1 MVDAR
6 GGVVGPNDLM
16 DVWHAVVALDD
27 STPLPDLKA
36 AAAKV
41 AQAARWCDGA
51 EVKLA
56 RLIAAKSVF
65 PDKDMADAGRRSNR
79 SARKASR
86 RAETMTETPVLGNAL
101 DDGKIGA
108 EHADAAGAAL
118 RELEGEQRKQLAKR
132 IDALVDLASSS
143 TPEEFARRVREESRR
158 VTDDEG
164 EGRLARQQCAVR
176 FNHRVD
182 PATGMIE
189 FWGRFDPLRGVPFV
203 NRLKA
208 RMAELFAKEVPAG
221 CPTDPLEKNAYLQA
235 LALLDL
241 CEGKGGRSG
250 RPEVVVVVDARDR
263 PDRRGP
269 IVDWGIPVE
278 LPIRVL
284 TELVPDADVHT
295 VVVRGGV
302 VLHAPGNLGLGRT
315 TRLANAAQRRVL
327 RAMYPTC
334 AVPDCPVRFNHCK
347 IHHVVWWRHGGRTDL
362 DNLLPVCTRHHTA
375 IHDEGWVAQL
385 TADRTV
391 TITLPDGTVMTTGPP
406 SRRFAA

>member
-1 MVDAR
+1 
-6 GGVVGPNDLM
+6 
-16 DVWHAVVALDD
+16 
-27 STPLPDLKA
+27 
-36 AAAKV
+36 
-41 AQAARWCDGA
+41 
-51 EVKLA
+51 
-56 RLIAAKSVF
+56 
-65 PDKDMADAGRRSNR
+65 
-79 SARKASR
+79 
-86 RAETMTETPVLGNAL
+86 MTETPVLGNVL

-250 RPEVVVVVDARDR
+250 RPEVVVVVDVRDR
-263 PDRRGP
+263 PDRRWP

-295 VVVRGGV
+295 VVVRGGDR
-302 VLHAPGNLGLGRT
+302 APRARQPGSRPNDTPG
-315 TRLANAAQRRVL
+315 QRG
-327 RAMYPTC
+327 AT
-334 AVPDCPVRFNHCK
+334 K
-347 IHHVVWWRHGGRTDL
+347 
-362 DNLLPVCTRHHTA
+362 
-375 IHDEGWVAQL
+375 
-385 TADRTV
+385 
-391 TITLPDGTVMTTGPP
+391 GPP
-406 SRRFAA
+406 SDAPHMRSARLSGAVQSLQDPPRRVVATRRTHRPRQPPPGVHAPPHRHPRRLGGAVDR